1 MIKYIYLWLKGRR
14 HVIILGI
21 DPGFAIVGFGVL
33 RSEPGQ
39 QRLLSCGA
47 ITTPAGQPLP
57 ARLLQIENDMAQLL
71 ETFRPDAMA
80 VEELFFNNNITT
92 GIGVAQARGVIL
104 VAAERAGVP
113 IFEYSP
119 SEVKLAV
126 VGYGKAEKRQVMDM
140 TKRLLRLKAV
150 PKPDDAAD
158 AVAIALCH
166 ARSNTSRLQ
175 SPDAARPGCGR
186 YAVRKE

>member
-1 MIKYIYLWLKGRR
+1 M
-14 HVIILGI
+14 IILGI
-21 DPGFAIVGFGVL
+21 DPGFAVVGFGIL
-33 RSEPGQ
+33 ESEGGR
-39 QRLLSCGA
+39 QRLVRCGA

-57 ARLLQIENDMAQLL
+57 ARLLQIEDDMAQLL
-71 ETFRPDAMA
+71 SAFRPQAMA
-80 VEELFFNNNITT
+80 VEELFFNNNVTT

-104 VAAERAGVP
+104 TEAERACVP

-119 SEVKLAV
+119 SQIKQAV

-140 TKRLLRLKAV
+140 TKRLLGLKDV

-166 ARSNTSRLQ
+166 ARSSSSRLPLLD
-175 SPDAARPGCGR
+175 SARPGSGR
-186 YAVRKE
+186 YAARDDRR